1 MNSTF
6 DNLNRLHD
14 LARCRADALRREAM
28 VNFWRGARRLADR
41 LSRRARG
48 RRASTSI
55 SAPIPTPTLSSG
67 V

>member
-6 DNLNRLHD
+6 DHLNRLHD

-28 VNFWRGARRLADR
+28 DNFWRRLADR

-48 RRASTSI
+48 RRVS
-55 SAPIPTPTLSSG
+55 TPTLSSG
-67 V
+67 A